1 MAGDAA
7 RKISKADAKH
17 HLAFVQRA
25 LDAKDDA
32 QREAALGEGFAR
44 FGMGFG
50 YCLNELAKLEST
62 PGRFTTLNEES
73 VVLLLRWIGG
83 ERLTMR
89 ADDDERRVAVG
100 EEMLAMAPNHAR
112 VAGIVAR
119 AILSLPESHPQ
130 RDVKRAE
137 ILVRQRLG
145 AALQDDDA
153 SSFVS
158 SVIDLLEHGLA
169 AEDEAVPLY
178 EQAALRLP
186 IEGEPQLSRRLDVA
200 SLKFHVTLAIQ
211 ARDAGEA
218 SRFEAQSA
226 LAHQRADAVGAE
238 RSSDRRLRQSRML
251 LAMLIDVDE
260 RDAAAAAAAWAAA
273 RSGEAAPD
281 DIDRIV
287 AYHEGR
293 LRLGLGEHETAAQLF
308 APLIDA
314 ARDDYLDALRD
325 ADIQDRGEH
334 FSNLATHHA
343 FALGALGRWD
353 ESLRALD
360 AARSLRLRQRAWL
373 RTMPR
378 GRTLLRLERELH
390 AHERGAPLGSTA
402 TAATPDRADAGDRIH
417 GRVSRHARVYERY
430 RRLLPQLDAAALASP
445 GIAEVAAVLGEHEAV
460 LSIGSGFRG
469 TLAVLVRHGDREQPS
484 RAQWISEWTN
494 GYWMRVMAG
503 DEARPG
509 WLFAIG
515 APELGLEHA
524 TVLDGLLAAVD
535 AELGRWIATAACE
548 FGVRRLTI
556 VAHRA
561 LHLLPFWALPSLSGI
576 EIASAPSLAHVVA
589 SRAPRPPSSRR
600 AAIVENP
607 TGDLPLAAAESLA
620 VQSALSGAGFT
631 VEHFVHERA
640 TEAFV
645 APALRRVGA
654 LHFCGHGRSE
664 PDRDRAS
671 ALLMHAGAEALG
683 LQGADPLDS
692 LAAAASVWEDD
703 GDGRRH
709 TDIDGH
715 GRLHEIRR
723 DDGTPL
729 ERRLEFS
736 ATGTLW
742 TLYRDGA
749 PLRSAELWSAGDI
762 GVGARLRRLG
772 VAFLSACETGTRGF
786 EPTIDE
792 YGGLPAALLLT
803 GVGAV
808 VCSLWPVPES
818 LTLLAADLF
827 YRRLAASDDAFDVV
841 AALRESAAALREM
854 PREEARARFLALHGL
869 PLAPAARFMLEAAA
883 SRLQSGP
890 ERPYAHPVHWAAFF
904 AVGSPQIRFAKG
916 RRHGTAR

>member
-1 MAGDAA
+1 MAREEA
-7 RKISKADAKH
+7 RKVSKADAKH
-17 HLAFVQRA
+17 HFALVQRA
-25 LDAKDDA
+25 LAAADDA
-32 QREAALGEGFAR
+32 QRDAALGEGFAR
-44 FGMGFG
+44 FGMGFAYSLG
-50 YCLNELAKLEST
+50 ELARLENT
-62 PGRFTTLNEES
+62 PGPYTALSEES
-73 VVLLLRWIGG
+73 GAFLLRWIGG
-83 ERLTMR
+83 ARLTKR

-100 EEMLAMAPNHAR
+100 EEMLLMAQGHVR
-112 VAGIVAR
+112 IGGIVAR

-130 RDVKRAE
+130 RDLQRAE
-137 ILVRQRLG
+137 TLVRQRLG
-145 AALQDDDA
+145 AALNDDDP

-158 SVIDLLEHGLA
+158 SVIDLLDHGLA
-169 AEDEAVPLY
+169 AEDEAVSLY
-178 EQAALRLP
+178 EQARQRLP
-186 IEGEPQLSRRLDVA
+186 IEGEPQLPRRLDVA
-200 SLKFHVTLAIQ
+200 SLKFHAKLAIE

-218 SRFEAQSA
+218 SRLKEQSA
-226 LAHQRADAVGAE
+226 LARQRADAIGVE
-238 RSSDRRLRQSRML
+238 RSSDRELRQSRML

-260 RDAAAAAAAWAAA
+260 SNAAVAATAWAAA
-273 RSGEAAPD
+273 RSGESVPD

-293 LRLGLGEHETAAQLF
+293 RRLELGEHETAAQLF

-314 ARDDYLDALRD
+314 AREDYLDALRD
-325 ADIQDRGEH
+325 ADVQDRGEH

-353 ESLRALD
+353 EALRALD

-373 RTMPR
+373 RTIPR

-402 TAATPDRADAGDRIH
+402 TAATPDRADAGDRMH
-417 GRVSRHARVYERY
+417 GQVSRHARVYERY
-430 RRLLPQLDAAALASP
+430 RRLRPQFDASALVSP
-445 GIAEVAAVLGEHEAV
+445 GLAEVAAVLVEHEAV
-460 LSIGSGFRG
+460 LSIGSSFSG

-484 RAQWISEWTN
+484 RAQWISEWTH

-524 TVLDGLLAAVD
+524 AVLDGLLAAVD
-535 AELGRWIATAACE
+535 ADLGRWIAKAARE

-556 VAHRA
+556 VAHRY
-561 LHLLPFWALPSLSGI
+561 LHLLPFWALPSLSEI
-576 EIASAPSLAHVVA
+576 EIASAPSLAHLLA

-600 AAIVENP
+600 AVIVENP
-607 TGDLPLAAAESLA
+607 TGDLPLAAAESAA
-620 VQSALSGAGFT
+620 VQSALGGAGFA
-631 VEHFVHERA
+631 VERFAHERA
-640 TEAFV
+640 TEALV
-645 APALRRVGA
+645 APALRRAGV

-671 ALLMHAGAEALG
+671 ALLMHAGAGALG
-683 LQGADPLDS
+683 LPGADPLGV
-692 LAAAASVWEDD
+692 LAAAAEAWEEQ

-709 TDIDGH
+709 TNIDGR

-736 ATGTLW
+736 VTGTLW

-762 GVGARLRRLG
+762 GVGARLNRLG
-772 VAFLSACETGTRGF
+772 VAFLSACETASGGF
-786 EPTIDE
+786 EPVIDE
-792 YGGLPAALLLT
+792 YGGLPAALLLA

-827 YRRLAASDDAFDVV
+827 YRRLAASGDAFDVV
-841 AALRESAAALREM
+841 TALRESAGTLREM
-854 PREEARARFLALHGL
+854 PRDEARARFLAMHEQRLQ
-869 PLAPAARFMLEAAA
+869 PAARFMLEAAA
-883 SRLQSGP
+883 TRLQGGP

-904 AVGSPQIRFAKG
+904 AVGKPQIRFAKG
-916 RRHGTAR
+916 RHHGTTR